1 MLHIC
6 TGFIKT
12 PGVNAMWPQPENLTR
27 RKKAFFLLFF
37 IGIVAQVHSQINE
50 PTSSSVYD
58 YLYRMSQKGLIR
70 LKDYQLPLDRRTIS
84 SAIDSLSSNQ
94 NRLTKTETK
103 ELEFYQQEYAF
114 DDISSV
120 REGKVFFKRDRFNRF
135 RAALYEK
142 GDTKIFADPLI
153 GLQVLKAGNKNSRQY
168 FSGVRLAGYFGK
180 RWGFNFAFRDNT
192 EKGDT
197 LTHLSSFSPVE
208 GVVPTIQTQRS
219 INYSSFNY
227 NIGYRWSN
235 GSLSAGQENLL
246 WGYGIGGNIALSGK
260 APSFPFI
267 KFDFDPWSWL
277 HFSYFHGWLQSNI
290 IDSAR
295 SYNTGTGIYGSRR
308 ELYYPKFIAHHSLTI
323 TPLKGLE
330 VSFGESIIYSDR
342 LNFAYLVPVNF
353 FKIYDQ
359 HNSRYNINAGDNS
372 QFFGLISSRNHIP
385 NTHMYAQIFI
395 DEIRASKVFN
405 KKERRN
411 QLGYTVG
418 INRTDLFLN
427 YLTAGIEYSRINP
440 FVYNNLIP
448 TQTYESHSYS
458 LGDWM
463 GNNAD
468 RLYLFAQYV
477 PVPKLRIKL
486 WHQKIRK
493 GEGGTLDQQYFQVP
507 QPGFLFKKLF
517 DYKETA
523 FSARYEFIN
532 RLLVSL
538 EIHSNTVRFVNASS
552 DNSKS
557 VTFGITYGL

>member
-6 TGFIKT
+6 TGLFKHQKQM
-12 PGVNAMWPQPENLTR
+12 AMWHPKNLTR
-27 RKKAFFLLFF
+27 RKKNFLLFLF
-37 IGIVAQVHSQINE
+37 IGMVTQAQSQVNE
-50 PTSSSVYD
+50 PTGSSIYS

-70 LKDYQLPLDRRTIS
+70 LNDYQLPLDRKTIS
-84 SAIDSLSSNQ
+84 NAIDSLSFIRS
-94 NRLTKTETK
+94 RLTKTEVK
-103 ELEFYQQEYAF
+103 ELEFYHQEYAF
-114 DDISSV
+114 DNVTSA
-120 REGKVFFKRDRFNRF
+120 RQEKVLFKKDSFNRF
-135 RAALYEK
+135 RAAMYEK
-142 GDTKIFADPLI
+142 GEAKIFADPVI
-153 GLQVLKAGNKNSRQY
+153 GLQFLKAGNKNTRQY

-197 LTHLSSFSPVE
+197 LTHLNSFSPIE
-208 GVVPTIQTQRS
+208 GVVPTIQTQQS

-235 GSLSAGQENLL
+235 GSLSSGQENLS
-246 WGYGIGGNIALSGK
+246 WGYGIGGNIALSGR

-267 KFDFDPWSWL
+267 KFDFDPWNWL

-295 SYNTGTGIYGSRR
+295 SYNTGTGIYGSKR
-308 ELYYPKFIAHHSLTI
+308 EFYYPKFIAHHTLTV
-323 TPLKGLE
+323 TPLKGLDI
-330 VSFGESIIYSDR
+330 SIGESIIYSDR

-372 QFFGLISSRNHIP
+372 QFFGLVSSKNHLR
-385 NTHMYAQIFI
+385 NTHMYAQVFI

-405 KKERRN
+405 KRERRN

-418 INRTDLFLN
+418 INRTDFFLH

-448 TQTYESHSYS
+448 AQTYASHSYS

-477 PVPKLRIKL
+477 PIPKLRIKL

-493 GEGGTLDQQYFQVP
+493 GESGTLQQQYFQVP
-507 QPGFLFKKLF
+507 QPPFLFQKLF
-517 DYKETA
+517 DYKEAA
-523 FSARYEFIN
+523 FAASYECIN

-538 EIHSNTVRFVNASS
+538 EIHSTTMRFVNASP
-552 DNSKS
+552 DNNKS
-557 VTFGITYGL
+557 VAFGITYGL